1 MDLACWKRPY
11 SYPYTQSPLT
21 PLSLFP
27 INTYY
32 FPSTHGDEVPMVA
45 NLIRH
50 L

>member
-27 INTYY
+27 IKTYY
-32 FPSTHGDEVPMVA
+32 FPSTYGDEVQMVA
-45 NLIRH
+45 NLIRY